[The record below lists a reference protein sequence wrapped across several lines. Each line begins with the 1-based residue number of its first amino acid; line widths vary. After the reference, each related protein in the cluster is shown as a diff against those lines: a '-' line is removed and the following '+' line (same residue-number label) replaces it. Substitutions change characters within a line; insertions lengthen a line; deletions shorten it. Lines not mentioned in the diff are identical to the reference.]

1 MDFSH
6 AGLRLTMLRFPPCP
20 LVLAHCLLSC
30 LFSQAEF
37 QSFCSQ
43 HDMNR
48 GAQGR
53 QMLCHRR
60 LYPPLPPP
68 PPPPPPPPALLSM
81 APKAPAP
88 LLSSWWTEI
97 IVIGSTGSALTV
109 FLFLTVFI
117 FYKAIKSVQETTE
130 EEKSG
135 TACAEDELDHK
146 DQ

>member
-1 MDFSH
+1 MDFSY
-6 AGLRLTMLRFPPCP
+6 AGFRLMMLRFPPCP

-48 GAQGR
+48 GGEGH

-68 PPPPPPPPALLSM
+68 PPPLPPPPPPALLSM
-81 APKAPAP
+81 APEAPAP
-88 LLSSWWTEI
+88 LLSSWWTDI

-117 FYKAIKSVQETTE
+117 FYKAIKRGIASSRSSQDFL
-130 EEKSG
+130 S
-135 TACAEDELDHK
+135 L
-146 DQ
+146 